1 MTDPSKQNNN
11 QKEKNSIAVQ
21 LAKITAVQ
29 AVLVALIAMISSVIT
44 GVLSYEAGIKNV
56 IDSPKVADAANGYD
70 SPDLMEPPPSPKN
83 RGNATDKEPIIIVM
97 DSHNTEAV
105 YGQTMKRL
113 FGSNTDDIS
122 EIIDDIYGS
131 GNIRREA
138 TNPAWKREESIIAQE
153 PDLIII
159 HKSAFYDYKL
169 VNDRSDLDKL
179 VDVLDSIVR
188 GTENT
193 HFLVYSS
200 GFCNTAGEQ
209 DLYTAGTQELV
220 RRIDNFSD
228 LKDKVHYFGVC
239 YAAHEDKEIWKNDTL
254 RRMFKQRVKDILQ
267 PSS

>member
-11 QKEKNSIAVQ
+11 DQKEKNSIAVQ

-29 AVLVALIAMISSVIT
+29 AILVALIAMISSVIT
-44 GVLSYEAGIKNV
+44 GVLSYEAGVKNV
-56 IDSPKVADAANGYD
+56 ND
-70 SPDLMEPPPSPKN
+70 SPDLLETPHSPEN
-83 RGNATDKEPIIIVM
+83 RSNATDEGPIIIVM

-105 YGQTMKRL
+105 YGQTMKGL

-131 GNIRREA
+131 GSIRREA
-138 TNPAWKREESIIAQE
+138 TNPKWKREESIIAQE

-179 VDVLDSIVR
+179 VDVLNSIVR
-188 GTENT
+188 GTVNT
-193 HFLVYSS
+193 HLLVYSS
-200 GFCNTAGEQ
+200 GFCNATGEQ
-209 DLYTAGTQELV
+209 DLYAAGTQELV

-239 YAAHEDKEIWKNDTL
+239 YEKNKDKEIWKNDTL
-254 RRMFKQRVKDILQ
+254 MRMFKQKVKDILQ